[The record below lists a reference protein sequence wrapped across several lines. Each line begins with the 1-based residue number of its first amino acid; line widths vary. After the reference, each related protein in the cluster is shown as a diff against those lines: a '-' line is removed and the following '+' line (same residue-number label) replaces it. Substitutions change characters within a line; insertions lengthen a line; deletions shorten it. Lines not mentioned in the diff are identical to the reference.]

1 MTGILGRGA
10 LSLLLWSAVA
20 APGQAADADG
30 IAPDPDLA
38 VYTNC
43 AVCHGASGE
52 GRFGPAFKGNADLAE
67 AGFVVGMILR
77 GTEHMPSFRSQ
88 LSDEDIA
95 SVATYIR
102 SHWGNNWSAVT
113 PADVKRQRAE
123 DAASEGSGH

>member
-1 MTGILGRGA
+1 MSSIFGRSA

-20 APGQAADADG
+20 APGLAADANG
-30 IAPDPDLA
+30 VAPDQDRA

-52 GRFGPAFKGNADLAE
+52 GRFGPAFKGNADLAD
-67 AGFVVGMILR
+67 AGFVVGMILH

-102 SHWGNNWSAVT
+102 THWGNNWSAIA
-113 PADVKRQRAE
+113 PADVKRQRA
-123 DAASEGSGH
+123 ASEGTGH